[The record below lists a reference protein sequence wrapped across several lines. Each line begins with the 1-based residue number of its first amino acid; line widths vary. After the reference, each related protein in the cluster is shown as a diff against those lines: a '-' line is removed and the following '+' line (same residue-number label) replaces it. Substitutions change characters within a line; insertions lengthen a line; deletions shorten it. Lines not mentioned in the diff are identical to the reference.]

1 MCFLTRNL
9 KFNIFNDGSKGVSNE
24 SREVICFPAWEH
36 HLEGVS
42 LSNLWA
48 SHKCNVLNL
57 KPLGGETQLKRN
69 VVEKML
75 EAIPN
80 DAMTRHAK
88 SHVLEPK
95 PMHDIK
101 QT

>member
-1 MCFLTRNL
+1 M
-9 KFNIFNDGSKGVSNE
+9 
-24 SREVICFPAWEH
+24 
-36 HLEGVS
+36 
-42 LSNLWA
+42 
-48 SHKCNVLNL
+48 
-57 KPLGGETQLKRN
+57 RN

>member
-1 MCFLTRNL
+1 MQCVKPKAIGWGDTI
-9 KFNIFNDGSKGVSNE
+9 KCVM
-24 SREVICFPAWEH
+24 
-36 HLEGVS
+36 
-42 LSNLWA
+42 LW
-48 SHKCNVLNL
+48 K
-57 KPLGGETQLKRN
+57 
-69 VVEKML
+69 KML